1 MMKGKLRRTTKGTKE
16 RIRTMQEIGGSKNVR
31 KSWEQARESYNGN
44 NTIGTRRVHVGNA
57 QQNGRTVQHQ
67 P

>member
-1 MMKGKLRRTTKGTKE
+1 MMRGKLRRTTKGTKK
-16 RIRTMQEIGGSKNVR
+16 RIRTMQEIGGSTNVR
-31 KSWEQARESYNGN
+31 KSWEQTRESYNGS

-57 QQNGRTVQHQ
+57 QQNGGTVQQQ